1 MVYDHYH
8 CLVSLKVASEGVA
21 KRREEEGASGLPF
34 GVLDLKVVYGENV
47 ELGM

>member
-1 MVYDHYH
+1 M
-8 CLVSLKVASEGVA
+8 ASEGGGEA
-21 KRREEEGASGLPF
+21 EGGGGRAIGLPF